1 MAVMLYSSSFLSSF
15 FSFIRFLQVSQGRK
29 TKIQN
34 KQEHTGVK
42 DNESSGKHPVCRGFF
57 YRIPRPDNY
66 REMTIAVIKSRIRKS
81 IKRFDVNMTFIIS
94 PVVSHTLLP
103 CLFQLVSNLLFH
115 FLRQNATV
123 RDFLVI
129 HQVFVEVSEIQSV
142 ELNFLQ
148 LINRNP
154 RQSGLLAL
162 PNPIRNCPLRPCC
175 WTICASF
182 ESNWQ

>member
-1 MAVMLYSSSFLSSF
+1 MLYSSSFLSSF
-15 FSFIRFLQVSQGRK
+15 FSFISFLQASQGRK

-42 DNESSGKHPVCRGFF
+42 DNESSCKHPVCRGFF

-66 REMTIAVIKSRIRKS
+66 RENDNRCNQKPDKKINKTVRREYDFHHFPGYFS
-81 IKRFDVNMTFIIS
+81 IPYCPACFSWSAICS
-94 PVVSHTLLP
+94 
-103 CLFQLVSNLLFH
+103 FH
-115 FLRQNATV
+115 FLRQNTTV

-154 RQSGLLAL
+154 RQSGCFAL
-162 PNPIRNCPLRPCC
+162 PKLIRSCPLRPCC

-182 ESNWQ
+182 ESN